1 MTTPRKYATPGAL
14 RIALEYRLKRIAGEE
29 GIDLQRLRRQVAFDR
44 LLARLFSSE
53 ETQWVLKGGYAMELR
68 LREARTTKDIDL
80 TLHDHRL
87 FSKDEGTVRDIVRLE
102 LQDRVAVDL
111 GDFFVFLVGEPMMD
125 LDGAPYGG
133 ARYPVDARLDGRT
146 FVKFH
151 VDVGIGDVTLEPL
164 EVVETRNW
172 LAFAGILPPKV
183 PLISREQQF
192 AEKLHAYTLPDRP
205 SPNSRVK
212 DLVDIALLIE
222 RGELKPE
229 RVRSALRATFE
240 RRKTHPIPERLE
252 KPEDN
257 WGKPFTAL
265 ASECGL
271 EKTIGEAFEMLEGF
285 FGAMINSR
293 T

>member
-1 MTTPRKYATPGAL
+1 
-14 RIALEYRLKRIAGEE
+14 
-29 GIDLQRLRRQVAFDR
+29 
-44 LLARLFSSE
+44 
-53 ETQWVLKGGYAMELR
+53 MELR

-87 FSKDEGTVRDIVRLE
+87 YSKDEVTVKDTVRLE
-102 LQDRVAVDL
+102 LQDRAAVDL
-111 GDFFVFLVGEPMMD
+111 GEFFVFLIGEPVMD

-151 VDVGIGDVTLEPL
+151 VDVGIGDVILEPL
-164 EVVETRNW
+164 EVVETRDW
-172 LAFAGILPPKV
+172 LAFAGIVPPKV
-183 PLISREQQF
+183 PLISREQQL
-192 AEKLHAYTLPDRP
+192 AEKFHAYTLPDRP
-205 SPNSRVK
+205 APNSRVK

-222 RGELKPE
+222 SGEMNPE
-229 RVRSALRATFE
+229 RVRSALRATFD

-252 KPEDN
+252 KPAEN

-271 EKTIGEAFEMLEGF
+271 KKNLSEAFEVLDSF
-285 FGAMINSR
+285 FSECVEIF
-293 T
+293 

>member
-14 RIALEYRLKRIAGEE
+14 RIALEDRLKRIAGEE

-44 LLARLFSSE
+44 LLARLFSKE

-87 FSKDEGTVRDIVRLE
+87 YSKDEFTVKDTVRLE
-102 LQDRVAVDL
+102 LQDRTAVDL
-111 GDFFVFLVGEPMMD
+111 GDFFVFLIGEPVMD

-151 VDVGIGDVTLEPL
+151 VDVGIGDVILEPL
-164 EVVETRNW
+164 EVIETRDW
-172 LAFAGILPPKV
+172 LAFAGIVPPKV

-192 AEKLHAYTLPDRP
+192 TEKLHAYTLPDRP
-205 SPNSRVK
+205 APNSRVK

-222 RGELKPE
+222 SGEMNPE
-229 RVRSALRATFE
+229 RVRSALRATFS

-252 KPEDN
+252 KPPEN
-257 WGKPFTAL
+257 GGKPFAAL

-271 EKTIGEAFEMLEGF
+271 KKNLGEAFEVLDIF
-285 FGAMINSR
+285 FSECVEIF
-293 T
+293 